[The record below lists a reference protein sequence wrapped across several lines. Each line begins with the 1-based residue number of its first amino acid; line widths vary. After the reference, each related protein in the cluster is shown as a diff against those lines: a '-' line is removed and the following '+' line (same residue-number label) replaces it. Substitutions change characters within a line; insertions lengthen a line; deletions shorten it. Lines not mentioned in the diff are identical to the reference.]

1 MANSGQQNNTIDKID
16 DLFEMVGFMNTHGID
31 GKGLKTLEELKKR
44 AKQELSERTKTR
56 SLSAGKVWTL
66 TY

>member
-1 MANSGQQNNTIDKID
+1 MANSDQQDNTIDKID
-16 DLFEMVGFMNTHGID
+16 DLFDMVRFMDTHGID

-56 SLSAGKVWTL
+56 SLSAGKV
-66 TY
+66 